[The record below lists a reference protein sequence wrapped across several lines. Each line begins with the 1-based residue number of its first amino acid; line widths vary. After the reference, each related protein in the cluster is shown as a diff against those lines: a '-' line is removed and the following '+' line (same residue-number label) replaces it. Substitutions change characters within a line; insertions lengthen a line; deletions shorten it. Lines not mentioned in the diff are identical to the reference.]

1 MTAASLSVAI
11 IGAGPAG
18 AYVAERLVRK
28 NPAAQIDVIDRFFA
42 EDLVNIVVFVRFLHV
57 FCLLRKTL

>member
-28 NPAAQIDVIDRFFA
+28 NPAAQIDVIDRLPTPFGLIRYGVA
-42 EDLVNIVVFVRFLHV
+42 PTIRA
-57 FCLLRKTL
+57 RKILNGF

>member
-28 NPAAQIDVIDRFFA
+28 NPAAQIDVIDRLPKIGRA
-42 EDLVNIVVFVRFLHV
+42 HV
-57 FCLLRKTL
+57 